1 MCLYAF
7 SRLRSARDCLLP
19 QISRTRLST
28 LRPLR
33 GCCGNG
39 GSLAWYSTSS
49 RSNHK
54 KEDVDT
60 GTLPQTSTTA
70 SRIHVLG
77 IGNIGKLFAHALAMQ
92 DTPPPITLLLHRA
105 NLVQDWSE
113 AGRTIDIIT
122 AGVSSKGGAFDIE
135 AVCAQPEDLSATERS
150 GPGEIIHNVIV
161 ATKATNT
168 VAAISAIKDRLTH
181 DSTLLFAQNGMGT
194 AEEVSRIVFPDVATR
209 PRYLACVT
217 SHGVYSQGP
226 FRSVHAGFGSV
237 AISNAVPYQQ
247 NNQDEDSLH
256 KTGNSLSPAYLMK
269 EIVRAPILAAR
280 EVSSV
285 VLTQLQLEKLVI
297 NAMLNPLTAIFNL
310 RNGELFT
317 NSKITRLMRL
327 LLTEA
332 SKVIRSLPELQD
344 DPAIQERFSA
354 TRLNAVVLDV
364 AEKTAKNTSSM
375 LQDVRAGRQTEIE
388 YINGYIV
395 RRGVQIGV
403 DCSNNYK
410 LVQLIKER
418 CTISDEEIEQHFP
431 DI

>member
-1 MCLYAF
+1 MRLYAF
-7 SRLRSARDCLLP
+7 SRPRPARDCLLLP
-19 QISRTRLST
+19 ISRAGLST

-33 GCCGNG
+33 GCCGSG
-39 GSLAWYSTSS
+39 GSLAWHSTSS
-49 RSNHK
+49 RSFHR
-54 KEDVDT
+54 KEDVDI

-92 DTPPPITLLLHRA
+92 DIPPPITLLLHRA
-105 NLVQDWSE
+105 NLIQDWSE
-113 AGRTIDIIT
+113 AGRTIEIIT
-122 AGVSSKGGAFDIE
+122 AGVSSKGGVFDIE
-135 AVCAQPEDLSATERS
+135 AVHAQPEDLSATKRR
-150 GPGEIIHNVIV
+150 GPRDIIHNVIV
-161 ATKATNT
+161 ATKATST

-181 DSTLLFAQNGMGT
+181 ESTILFAQNGMGT
-194 AEEVSRIVFPDVATR
+194 AEDVSKIVFPDVATR

-237 AISNAVPYQQ
+237 AIGNVIQDQQSNE
-247 NNQDEDSLH
+247 DEDSLH
-256 KTGNSLSPAYLMK
+256 KTGNSAYLVK

-285 VLTQLQLEKLVI
+285 VLTQLQLEKLVV

-317 NSKITRLMRL
+317 HSKIMRLMRL

-344 DPAIQERFSA
+344 DPATQKRFSA
-354 TRLNAVVLDV
+354 TKLNAVVLDV
-364 AEKTAKNTSSM
+364 AEKTAQNTSSM

-410 LVQLIKER
+410 LVQFIKER
-418 CTISDEEIEQHFP
+418 CTISDEEIKQHFP

>member
-1 MCLYAF
+1 
-7 SRLRSARDCLLP
+7 
-19 QISRTRLST
+19 
-28 LRPLR
+28 
-33 GCCGNG
+33 
-39 GSLAWYSTSS
+39 
-49 RSNHK
+49 
-54 KEDVDT
+54 
-60 GTLPQTSTTA
+60 
-70 SRIHVLG
+70 
-77 IGNIGKLFAHALAMQ
+77 MQ
-92 DTPPPITLLLHRA
+92 DIPPPITLLLHRA
-105 NLVQDWSE
+105 NLIQDWSE
-113 AGRTIDIIT
+113 AGRTIEIIT
-122 AGVSSKGGAFDIE
+122 AGVSSKGGVFDIE
-135 AVCAQPEDLSATERS
+135 AVHAQPEDLSATKRR
-150 GPGEIIHNVIV
+150 GPRDIIHNVIV
-161 ATKATNT
+161 ATKATST

-181 DSTLLFAQNGMGT
+181 ESTILFAQNGMGT
-194 AEEVSRIVFPDVATR
+194 AEDVSKIVFPDVATR

-237 AISNAVPYQQ
+237 AIGNVIQDQQSNE
-247 NNQDEDSLH
+247 DEDSLH
-256 KTGNSLSPAYLMK
+256 KTGNSAYLVK

-285 VLTQLQLEKLVI
+285 VLTQLQLEKLVV

-317 NSKITRLMRL
+317 HSKIMRLMRL

-344 DPAIQERFSA
+344 DPATQKRFSA
-354 TRLNAVVLDV
+354 TKLNAVVLDV
-364 AEKTAKNTSSM
+364 AEKTAQNTSSM

-410 LVQLIKER
+410 LVQFIKER
-418 CTISDEEIEQHFP
+418 CTISDEEIKQHFP